1 MGNREE
7 FIKMVQSIIDYI
19 ENESHEPEEKIFY
32 SKGALDFFEEFKKS
46 NGNNQNNIAITEKGK
61 NILSFLKR
69 NYRFKKDKMQ
79 AKDIAEGLFIS
90 AKSVSGS
97 MTKLITEGYVEKN
110 RIDGV
115 LYYSITEK
123 GLNFD
128 KK

>member
-7 FIKMVQSIIDYI
+7 FIKMVQSVIDYI
-19 ENESHEPEEKIFY
+19 ENESHESEEKIFY

-46 NGNNQNNIAITEKGK
+46 NNNIDITEKGK